1 MTGTEAGT
9 EAGRWIAVTLR
20 DGSTRYDW
28 LPDEQPPSP
37 DGTPG
42 RWHVVGAPGGEG
54 HWEWCESQP
63 DSTPTIPF
71 SLRPFVMSYR
81 TAILAAAAVVAL
93 LAAVIVTFAAPHGDG
108 SGPASSADGAP
119 SVAPDLEFPKHS
131 GPWTL
136 YSVTVERVRSTK
148 AFAGRATVG
157 YTGPAPSAAHRRI
170 VIDVVRGGRTVG
182 ELTGTTGQVTRG
194 HYTTVAL
201 TSKDAWVANA
211 DGFAFRT
218 E

>member
-1 MTGTEAGT
+1 MTGT
-9 EAGRWIAVTLR
+9 EAGRWIAVPLR

-63 DSTPTIPF
+63 GEAPAMPF
-71 SLRPFVMSYR
+71 SLRPYLMAYR
-81 TAILAAAAVVAL
+81 SAIVSVVAVVAL
-93 LAAVIVTFAAPHGDG
+93 LAAVIVTFAGGDG
-108 SGPASSADGAP
+108 ADPAP
-119 SVAPDLEFPKHS
+119 SAQSAPTAPPDLEFPKRS

-148 AFAGRATVG
+148 TFAGRATVG
-157 YTGPAPSAAHRRI
+157 YTGPGPASAPRRL
-170 VIDVVRGGRTVG
+170 VLHVVRGGRIVG
-182 ELTGTTGQVTRG
+182 ELTGTIGRLERG
-194 HYTTVAL
+194 GYTTVAL
-201 TSKDAWVANA
+201 SSKDAWVADP
-211 DGFAFRT
+211 DGFVFRT